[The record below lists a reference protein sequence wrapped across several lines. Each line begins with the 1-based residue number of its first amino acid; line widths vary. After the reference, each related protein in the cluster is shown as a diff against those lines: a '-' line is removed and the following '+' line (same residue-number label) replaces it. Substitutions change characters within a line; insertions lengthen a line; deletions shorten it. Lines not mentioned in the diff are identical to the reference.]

1 MSCGKHTTRR
11 QAHATRRAKTSHT
24 VRKAA
29 HNAARQSTTNVTR
42 KATSAHRT
50 HKQVRALGKT
60 RPRPSK
66 HAKSPRKHTKR
77 RLSAAQLKARNR
89 RHRIASARA
98 RAHARAV
105 ASAKARA
112 AQKAAAARRA
122 ALKTAR
128 SHAKAQR
135 FYCRVNI
142 RGSALVAQPVPP
154 GAKWSLRARKTAT
167 RGLKYAPLAPGKPAK
182 GFRPVKPPKAGKAKK
197 A

>member
-42 KATSAHRT
+42 KATSARAA

-60 RPRPSK
+60 RPKPSK

-105 ASAKARA
+105 ARAKARA
-112 AQKAAAARRA
+112 GVRAAAARRA

-128 SHAKAQR
+128 GHAKAQR

-154 GAKWSLRARKTAT
+154 GAKWSLRARKNAV
-167 RGLKYAPLAPGKPAK
+167 RGLKYAPLGPGKPTRA
-182 GFRPVKPPKAGKAKK
+182 FRSAKAKK
-197 A
+197 AKKG

>member
-29 HNAARQSTTNVTR
+29 HNAARQSTTNITR
-42 KATSAHRT
+42 KATSARAA

-89 RHRIASARA
+89 RHRIASKRA
-98 RAHARAV
+98 RAHATAV
-105 ASAKARA
+105 AYAKVRA
-112 AQKAAAARRA
+112 QQKAAAARRA
-122 ALKTAR
+122 AQKTAR
-128 SHAKAQR
+128 SHSKAQR
-135 FYCRVNI
+135 FYCRVAT
-142 RGSALVAQPVPP
+142 RTAASVTTARPP
-154 GAKWSLRARKTAT
+154 GQYRLPS
-167 RGLKYAPLAPGKPAK
+167 
-182 GFRPVKPPKAGKAKK
+182 GFKSQTRPVKFRSVKPQKALKTVKGG
-197 A
+197 